1 MKLIST
7 LLIPLLLPLSI
18 LSKQICLAPSGCP
31 IEMDTGN
38 CPNCIEVK
46 ENITKKVS
54 IVSVP
59 VRRVKTKTS
68 LETPT
73 EYYQKGYPTQPRTNL
88 LTSSMHHWKK
98 KKKVVNSMT
107 IVDGGMVI
115 KKIKT
120 SVPRKNSP
128 EREFALCRS
137 GCLSSRAATMNYP
150 INGIWYRHKPSKIK
164 LQQMT
169 KEDCKKDVKLIELL
183 IRVIGVDTCET
194 DMRKRYISSSR

>member
-1 MKLIST
+1 MKIILT
-7 LLIPLLLPLSI
+7 LLILLLLPLSI
-18 LSKQICLAPSGCP
+18 HSKQICLAPSGCP

-59 VRRVKTKTS
+59 VRRVKNKTN
-68 LETPT
+68 LKTPP
-73 EYYQKGYPTQPRTNL
+73 EYYQKGYPTQPETNL
-88 LTSSMHHWKK
+88 LTSNIHHWE
-98 KKKVVNSMT
+98 KKKVEVKSLVLRRNS
-107 IVDGGMVI
+107 
-115 KKIKT
+115 K
-120 SVPRKNSP
+120 

-137 GCLSSRAATMNYP
+137 GCPSSRAATMNYP

-169 KEDCKKDVKLIELL
+169 KEDCKKDVKLRELL